1 MTSTRTPDNAEKLPV
16 ETEINIFR
24 KMNTMRDVLKYAST
38 NKYRRNILKNHVT
51 SILLNNKKLRE
62 DDFLTW
68 YRVLTHFSTISIED
82 KNKYLIELL
91 IWIKKVLVNK
101 QRDLYK
107 KAYNIVYKL
116 INTPFDDLKTAI
128 KQSDV
133 PIRILPE
140 NYNNPDKFSKLMRD
154 FFIMYFLDIDDTFS
168 TSERLN
174 KYIKIQDAVLKR
186 RPGYLKYIDEH
197 DVMSVFFDF
206 IKPAFVR

>member
-1 MTSTRTPDNAEKLPV
+1 MGYNTKKLPV
-16 ETEINIFR
+16 ETEINICR
-24 KMNTMRDVLKYAST
+24 NMNTMHDVLKYAST

-140 NYNNPDKFSKLMRD
+140 NYNNPDKFSKLMRH
-154 FFIMYFLDIDDTFS
+154 FFIMYFLDIDDTLS
-168 TSERLN
+168 TSQRLN
-174 KYIKIQDAVLKR
+174 KYAKIQDAVLKR
-186 RPGYLKYIDEH
+186 LPGYPKYINEH

>member
-174 KYIKIQDAVLKR
+174 KYIKIQDAVLER

>member
-1 MTSTRTPDNAEKLPV
+1 MASTNISNKSTFLPV
-16 ETEINIFR
+16 EIELKIFSNM
-24 KMNTMRDVLKYAST
+24 KTMRDVISYALT
-38 NKYRRNILKNHVT
+38 TKHRTNILKTHAKT
-51 SILLNNKKLRE
+51 ILVDNKKLRE

-140 NYNNPDKFSKLMRD
+140 NYNNPDKFSKLMRH
-154 FFIMYFLDIDDTFS
+154 FFIMYFLDIDDTLS
-168 TSERLN
+168 TSQRLN
-174 KYIKIQDAVLKR
+174 KYAKIQDAVLKR
-186 RPGYLKYIDEH
+186 LPGYPKYINEH